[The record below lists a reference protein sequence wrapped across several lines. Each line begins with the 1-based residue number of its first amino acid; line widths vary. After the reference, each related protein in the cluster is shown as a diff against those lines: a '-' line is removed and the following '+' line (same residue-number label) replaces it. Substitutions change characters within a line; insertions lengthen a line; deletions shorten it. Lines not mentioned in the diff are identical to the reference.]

1 MKFFDL
7 DQQISNVGL
16 RAVGIGDNQTVE
28 GGLIGWLNDGG
39 ALGSEAIT
47 NSYVDGILPD
57 LYTMF
62 YAVAMF
68 VMVMGVL
75 VYLGYSV
82 GIVPA
87 HSYVLLVE
95 VVKRV
100 MLGAIAVGSATWI
113 LGWIVELSDALTLM
127 FGLNADIM
135 TFVVDM
141 FTSAY
146 SCIFVILGVMG
157 IYATAVIYI
166 MRALFLGCLEVC
178 FIIAVTMWVFG
189 AIEFSICRSIEGLG
203 MLLFRFMLWGVFVAP
218 LLALCYGIGMG
229 AMMSSAGPAPV
240 MMFMGIVILLF
251 ACIVPLIAFIK
262 FVYNPISPIRRV
274 VGSVL
279 T

>member
-135 TFVVDM
+135 AFVVDM

>member
-16 RAVGIGDNQTVE
+16 KAVGIGDNQTVE

-135 TFVVDM
+135 AFVVDM

-178 FIIAVTMWVFG
+178 FIIAVTMWIFG

>member
-16 RAVGIGDNQTVE
+16 KAVGIGDNQTVE

-75 VYLGYSV
+75 VYLGYSI

-135 TFVVDM
+135 AFVVDM

-178 FIIAVTMWVFG
+178 FIIAVTMWIFG